1 MSRMMGQAGR
11 FHTPESHLPHLGG
24 WLVPARR
31 SPAVV
36 LVAAGLL
43 AIGQWLWYREV
54 SAFWP
59 GALVAGPG
67 LLLAMWAAR
76 PARMAR
82 SQVTGASLQH
92 SGRLLSLRL
101 ILAAA
106 GIALCVYIG
115 WSAVQQ
121 QRPVWTYL
129 AGWGAGIGLTI
140 AGLVPRSEVYAW
152 ARGVRASFR
161 TEPRTWRWL
170 GALFLAGL
178 TVRGA
183 YLESVPY
190 LMAGDEAQFAYEA
203 VSVARNLDWRYSPF
217 EMGIWHH
224 PRTVHTLMAVSIDLL
239 GQTKAAARL
248 PWALFGALTVPAVY
262 WLGRSLIHRRVG
274 WAAAIFMAT
283 FPVHVQFSRTGM
295 DMTGDPFFAAL
306 AVGLLARSLRRGNR
320 MDAAL
325 AGLTGGLAQYFY
337 FAGRLVLL
345 VLGIYA
351 IASLIHAPRRAG
363 RQIGVLLVAG
373 VVLAA
378 VVFPYSYAAYRD
390 TTRPSSPR
398 LDAVGVWQTGAAAD
412 AAAEG
417 RARAFWTAQLHGG
430 LMAYLQVPDK
440 SAIYGPYGALLG
452 WFAGVPFLLGVAVS
466 ARRWR
471 DPAHLIL
478 LAWVAG
484 TAILGGMLLIDPP
497 HYPRYIS
504 ATPPLAVL
512 VGIGLVTLGAA
523 LARALAAGDALR
535 PRAVVV
541 LRQTLPVL
549 LAVSLAAANLGF
561 YIFDYVPRKL
571 WYGERTVRLNEV
583 VQIAA
588 TFNGAYRVHTL
599 SSENLDMN
607 STDLLRY
614 LTAQNAGVEY
624 TGEVDHLPVGLDPGW
639 HAFVVAPERLA
650 DLYRLTARIPG
661 GELRQYAN
669 PRTYEPLVYT
679 YVVQI
684 N

>member
-1 MSRMMGQAGR
+1 MSGMSRAGR
-11 FHTPESHLPHLGG
+11 FHAPEGHFPRLGG
-24 WLVPARR
+24 WLAAGR
-31 SPAVV
+31 SPAVM
-36 LVAAGLL
+36 LVATGLF
-43 AIGQWLWYREV
+43 AVGQWLWYRDM
-54 SAFWP
+54 SAFLP
-59 GALVAGPG
+59 GALAAGPG

-76 PARMAR
+76 PVRAAHLW
-82 SQVTGASLQH
+82 ASGVPQQ
-92 SGRLLSLRL
+92 SAGRFLSPRL
-101 ILAAA
+101 VVAVA
-106 GIALCVYIG
+106 GIALCVYVG
-115 WSAVQQ
+115 WSAVQPQ
-121 QRPVWTYL
+121 HPVWKYL
-129 AGWGAGIGLTI
+129 AGWGVGIGLTV
-140 AGLVPRSEVYAW
+140 AGLVPRSEVRAW
-152 ARGVRASFR
+152 ARGVRMSFR
-161 TEPRTWRWL
+161 TERRTWSRL
-170 GALFLAGL
+170 GVLFLAAL
-178 TVRGA
+178 AVRVM
-183 YLESVPY
+183 YLETVPY

-203 VSVARNLDWRYSPF
+203 VSVARDLDWRYSPF

-224 PRTVHTLMAVSIDLL
+224 PRTVHTLMAVSIELL

-248 PWALFGALTVPAVY
+248 PWALLGALTVPAVY
-262 WLGRSLIHRRVG
+262 WLGRSLVHRHVG

-306 AVGLLARSLRRGNR
+306 AVGLLARSLRSGSR

-325 AGLTGGLAQYFY
+325 AGLTGGLTQYFY

-345 VLGIYA
+345 VFGVYV
-351 IASLIHAPRRAG
+351 IAGLIRAPRQAG
-363 RQIGVLLVAG
+363 RQIGVVLVAG

-378 VVFPYSYAAYRD
+378 VVFPHSYAAYRD

-417 RARAFWTAQLHGG
+417 RARAFWAAQLHGG

-452 WFAGVPFLLGVAVS
+452 WLAGVPFLLGVAVA
-466 ARRWR
+466 ARRLH

-484 TAILGGMLLIDPP
+484 TAILGGVLLIDPP
-497 HYPRYIS
+497 HYPRYLS

-541 LRQTLPVL
+541 LRRMLPVL

-561 YIFDYVPRKL
+561 YVFDYVPRKL

-583 VQIAA
+583 AQIAA
-588 TFNGAYRVHTL
+588 TFNGAYQVHTL
-599 SSENLDMN
+599 SSENLDLN

-614 LTAQNAGVEY
+614 LTSENAGVEY
-624 TGEVDHLPVGLDPGW
+624 TGEVDHLPAGLEPGW

-679 YVVQI
+679 YVVRI

>member
-1 MSRMMGQAGR
+1 MNRMGQASRSHTLAGR
-11 FHTPESHLPHLGG
+11 IPHLGG
-24 WLVPARR
+24 WVVAARR

-36 LVAAGLL
+36 LAAAGLL
-43 AIGQWLWYREV
+43 AVGQWLWYRDM
-54 SAFWP
+54 SAFLP

-76 PARMAR
+76 PARATHLR
-82 SQVTGASLQH
+82 ATAASLQH
-92 SGRLLSLRL
+92 SGRLLSARL
-101 ILAAA
+101 IVAAA
-106 GIALCVYIG
+106 GLALCVYVG

-121 QRPVWTYL
+121 QHPVWIYL
-129 AGWGAGIGLTI
+129 TGWGAGIGLTI
-140 AGLVPRSEVYAW
+140 AGLVPHSEVGAW
-152 ARGVRASFR
+152 AQEVRTSLR
-161 TEPRTWRWL
+161 TEPRMWRGL
-170 GALFLAGL
+170 GVLFLVGL
-178 TVRGA
+178 AVRVA

-203 VSVARNLDWRYSPF
+203 VSVAQDLNWHYSPF

-224 PRTVHTLMAVSIDLL
+224 PRTVHTLMAVSIELL

-262 WLGRSLIHRRVG
+262 WLGRSLVHRRVG
-274 WAAAIFMAT
+274 WTAAIFMAT

-295 DMTGDPFFAAL
+295 DMTGDPLFAAL
-306 AVGLLARSLRRGNR
+306 AVGLLARSLRRGDR

-325 AGLTGGLAQYFY
+325 AGLAGGLAQYFY

-345 VLGIYA
+345 VLGVYV
-351 IASLIHAPRRAG
+351 IASLVRAPCQAG

-417 RARAFWTAQLHGG
+417 RARTFWTAQLHGG

-452 WFAGVPFLLGVAVS
+452 WFAGVPFLLGVAVA

-484 TAILGGMLLIDPP
+484 TAILGGVLLIDPP

-512 VGIGLVTLGAA
+512 VGIGLATLGAA

-541 LRQTLPVL
+541 LRRTLPVL
-549 LAVSLAAANLGF
+549 LAGSLAAANLGF
-561 YIFDYVPRKL
+561 YVVDYVPRRL

-614 LTAQNAGVEY
+614 LTAENAGVEY
-624 TGEVDHLPVGLDPGW
+624 TGEVDHLPAGLDPGW

-661 GELRQYAN
+661 GELRQYAS

-679 YVVQI
+679 YVVRI